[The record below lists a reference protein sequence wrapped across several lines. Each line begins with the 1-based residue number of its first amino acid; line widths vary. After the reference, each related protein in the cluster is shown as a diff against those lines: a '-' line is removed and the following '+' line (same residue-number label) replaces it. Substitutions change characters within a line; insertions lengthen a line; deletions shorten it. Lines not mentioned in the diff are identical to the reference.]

1 MTTEDYKKIS
11 DSIPKDPGVYRF
23 YDKEETIL
31 YVGKA
36 KNLKNRLSSYFGSK
50 KNQAY
55 KTRTLVKNAHHIDYT
70 IVQTETDALLLENT
84 LIKRYQPRYNVMLK
98 DGKSYV
104 YLCIKNERFP
114 RVYFTRFVKKDGS
127 QYFGPY
133 TSKFRTNII
142 LDIIKKLFQ
151 LRTCTLNL
159 NEKAIDAGKYKVCL
173 EYHIKNCK
181 GPCENLESEEE
192 YNIKIEQV
200 KNILRGNFKPVKDY
214 IKAEMNRFAE
224 KMEFEQAQLLKDK
237 FHAFENYQS
246 KSTVV
251 NTSIKD
257 LDAFSIA
264 SDDKY
269 AYVNYLKIINGAL
282 INSDTVEIEKKLD
295 EEDREILEF
304 AIPAIREKF
313 NSIAPEIAVPMEV
326 DISDP
331 DIIITIPQRGDKR
344 QVMELSE
351 KNVKY
356 FLFQKKKEA
365 LNKIKKQT
373 PAERILKTLQSDL
386 QMDTL
391 PYHIECFDNSNIQG
405 TNPVASCVVFKNAK
419 PSKKDY
425 RKFNIKTVV
434 GPDDFASMEEV
445 VGRRYRRLV
454 AEGESL
460 PDLIIIDGGK
470 GQLSSTVKILKELK
484 ILHKVTVIGIA
495 KKLEE
500 IFFPDDP
507 IPLYINKKS
516 ESLVLIQQA
525 RNEAHRFAI
534 TFHRDQRSKN
544 ALGTELTNIE
554 GVGTKTS
561 EKLLKEYKS
570 VARIKELAET
580 EIAGIVGNSAAKK
593 IVTYFENQKETM
605 KVDAEKKKINR
616 HDL

>member
-1 MTTEDYKKIS
+1 MTTEDYKKLS

-36 KNLKNRLSSYFGSK
+36 KNLKNRLSSYFGNK
-50 KNQAY
+50 KHQTH
-55 KTRTLVKNAHHIDYT
+55 KTRTMVKNADHIDYT
-70 IVQTETDALLLENT
+70 IVQTETDALILEAT
-84 LIKRYQPRYNVMLK
+84 MIKKYQPRYNVMLK
-98 DGKSYV
+98 DGKTYSYI
-104 YLCIKNERFP
+104 CIKKERFP
-114 RVYFTRFVKKDGS
+114 RVSATRQVIKDGS
-127 QYFGPY
+127 TYFGPY
-133 TSKFRTNII
+133 TSKYNTNII
-142 LDIIKKLFQ
+142 LDLIKKLFQ

-159 NEKAIDAGKYKVCL
+159 NENAIDAGKYKVCL

-181 GPCENLESEEE
+181 GPCENLESEKE
-192 YNIKIEQV
+192 YNQKIEQV

-214 IKAEMNRFAE
+214 LKSEMEHYAELM
-224 KMEFEQAQLLKDK
+224 KFEEAQLLKDK
-237 FHAFENYQS
+237 FQVFVNYQS

-251 NTSIKD
+251 HTSIKD

-264 SDDKY
+264 SDEKH
-269 AYVNYLKIINGAL
+269 AYINYLKIINGAI

-313 NSIAPEIAVPMEV
+313 NSIAAEIAVPIEIDFVDPEV
-326 DISDP
+326 L
-331 DIIITIPQRGDKR
+331 ITIPKRGDKR
-344 QVMELSE
+344 HVIELSE

-356 FLFQKKKEA
+356 FLFQKKREA
-365 LNKIKKQT
+365 LNKIKRQT

-386 QMDTL
+386 QMDKI
-391 PYHIECFDNSNIQG
+391 PFHIECFDNSNIQG

-419 PSKKDY
+419 PSKRDY
-425 RKFNIKTVV
+425 RKFNIKTVI

-454 AEGESL
+454 SEGESL

-470 GQLSSTVKILKELK
+470 GQLSSTVKILKELE
-484 ILHKVTVIGIA
+484 ILDKVTVIGIA

-534 TFHRDQRSKN
+534 TFHRNQRSKN

-554 GVGTKTS
+554 GIGVKTS
-561 EKLLKEYKS
+561 EKLLKKYKS

-580 EIAGIVGNSAAKK
+580 EIADIVGNSTAKK
-593 IVTYFENQKETM
+593 IVTYFEKQAINKKVNENLKE
-605 KVDAEKKKINR
+605 EK
-616 HDL
+616 

>member
-1 MTTEDYKKIS
+1 MTTEDYKKLS

-36 KNLKNRLSSYFGSK
+36 KNLKNRLSSYFGNK
-50 KNQAY
+50 KHQTH
-55 KTRTLVKNAHHIDYT
+55 KTRTMVKNADHIDYT
-70 IVQTETDALLLENT
+70 IVQTETDALLLEAT
-84 LIKRYQPRYNVMLK
+84 MIKKYQPRYNVMLK
-98 DGKSYV
+98 DGKTYSYI
-104 YLCIKNERFP
+104 CIKKERFP
-114 RVYFTRFVKKDGS
+114 RVSATRQVIRDGS
-127 QYFGPY
+127 TYFGPY
-133 TSKFRTNII
+133 TSKYNTNII
-142 LDIIKKLFQ
+142 LDLIKKLFQ

-159 NEKAIDAGKYKVCL
+159 NENAIDAGKYKVCL

-181 GPCENLESEEE
+181 GPCENLESEKE
-192 YNIKIEQV
+192 YNQKIEQV

-214 IKAEMNRFAE
+214 LQSEMEHYAELM
-224 KMEFEQAQLLKDK
+224 KFEEAQLLKDK
-237 FHAFENYQS
+237 FQVFVNYQS

-251 NTSIKD
+251 HTSITD

-264 SDDKY
+264 SDEKH
-269 AYVNYLKIINGAL
+269 AYINYLKIINGAI

-313 NSIAPEIAVPMEV
+313 NSIAPEIAVPIEIDFVDPEV
-326 DISDP
+326 L
-331 DIIITIPQRGDKR
+331 ITIPKRGDKR
-344 QVMELSE
+344 HVIELSE

-356 FLFQKKKEA
+356 FLFQKKREA
-365 LNKIKKQT
+365 LNKIKRQT

-386 QMDTL
+386 QMDKI
-391 PYHIECFDNSNIQG
+391 PFHIECFDNSNIQG

-425 RKFNIKTVV
+425 RKFNIKTVI

-454 AEGESL
+454 SEGESL

-470 GQLSSTVKILKELK
+470 GQLSSTVKILKELE
-484 ILHKVTVIGIA
+484 ILDKVTVIGIA

-534 TFHRDQRSKN
+534 TFHRNQRSKN

-554 GVGTKTS
+554 GIGIKTS
-561 EKLLKEYKS
+561 EKLLKKYKS

-580 EIAGIVGNSAAKK
+580 EIADIVGNSAAKK
-593 IVTYFENQKETM
+593 IVTYFEKQAINEKVNENLKE
-605 KVDAEKKKINR
+605 EK
-616 HDL
+616 

>member
-1 MTTEDYKKIS
+1 MTTEDYKKLS

-36 KNLKNRLSSYFGSK
+36 KNLKNRLSSYFGNK
-50 KNQAY
+50 KHQTH
-55 KTRTLVKNAHHIDYT
+55 KTRTMVKNADHIDYT
-70 IVQTETDALLLENT
+70 IVQTETDALILEAT
-84 LIKRYQPRYNVMLK
+84 MIKKYQPRYNVMLK
-98 DGKSYV
+98 DGKTYSYI
-104 YLCIKNERFP
+104 CIKKERFP
-114 RVYFTRFVKKDGS
+114 RVSATRQVIKDGS
-127 QYFGPY
+127 TYFGPY
-133 TSKFRTNII
+133 TSKYNTNII
-142 LDIIKKLFQ
+142 LDLIKKLFQ

-159 NEKAIDAGKYKVCL
+159 NENAIDAGKYKVCL

-181 GPCENLESEEE
+181 GPCENLESEKE
-192 YNIKIEQV
+192 YNQKIEQV

-214 IKAEMNRFAE
+214 LQSEMEHYAELM
-224 KMEFEQAQLLKDK
+224 KFEEAQLLKDK
-237 FHAFENYQS
+237 FQVFVNYQS

-251 NTSIKD
+251 HTSITD

-264 SDDKY
+264 SDEKH
-269 AYVNYLKIINGAL
+269 AYINYLKIINGAI

-313 NSIAPEIAVPMEV
+313 NSIAPEIAVPIEIDFVDPEV
-326 DISDP
+326 L
-331 DIIITIPQRGDKR
+331 ITIPKIGDKR
-344 QVMELSE
+344 HVIELSE

-356 FLFQKKKEA
+356 FLFQKKREA
-365 LNKIKKQT
+365 LNKIKRQT

-386 QMDTL
+386 QMDKI
-391 PYHIECFDNSNIQG
+391 PFHIECFDNSNIQG

-419 PSKKDY
+419 PSKRDY
-425 RKFNIKTVV
+425 RKFNIKTVI

-454 AEGESL
+454 SEGESL

-470 GQLSSTVKILKELK
+470 GQLSSTVKILKELE
-484 ILHKVTVIGIA
+484 ILDKVTVIGIA

-534 TFHRDQRSKN
+534 TFHRNQRSKN

-554 GVGTKTS
+554 GIGVKTS
-561 EKLLKEYKS
+561 EKLLKKYKS

-580 EIAGIVGNSAAKK
+580 EIADIVGNSTAKK
-593 IVTYFENQKETM
+593 IVTYFEKQAINKKVNENLKE
-605 KVDAEKKKINR
+605 EK
-616 HDL
+616 

>member
-1 MTTEDYKKIS
+1 MTTEDYKKLS

-36 KNLKNRLSSYFGSK
+36 KNLKNRLSSYFGNK
-50 KNQAY
+50 KHQTH
-55 KTRTLVKNAHHIDYT
+55 KTRTMVKNADHIDYT
-70 IVQTETDALLLENT
+70 IVQTETDALLLEAT
-84 LIKRYQPRYNVMLK
+84 MIKKYQPRYNVMLK
-98 DGKSYV
+98 DGKTYSYI
-104 YLCIKNERFP
+104 CIKKERFP
-114 RVYFTRFVKKDGS
+114 RVSATRQVIKDGS
-127 QYFGPY
+127 TYFGPY
-133 TSKFRTNII
+133 TSKYNTNII
-142 LDIIKKLFQ
+142 LDLIKKLFQ

-159 NEKAIDAGKYKVCL
+159 NENAIDAGKYKVCL

-181 GPCENLESEEE
+181 GPCENLESEKE
-192 YNIKIEQV
+192 YNQKIEQV

-214 IKAEMNRFAE
+214 LQSEMEHYAELM
-224 KMEFEQAQLLKDK
+224 KFEEAQLLKDK
-237 FHAFENYQS
+237 FQVFVNYQS

-251 NTSIKD
+251 HTSITD

-264 SDDKY
+264 SDEKH
-269 AYVNYLKIINGAL
+269 AYINYLKIINGAI

-313 NSIAPEIAVPMEV
+313 NSIAPEIAVPIEIDFVDPEV
-326 DISDP
+326 L
-331 DIIITIPQRGDKR
+331 ITIPKIGDKR
-344 QVMELSE
+344 HVIELSE

-356 FLFQKKKEA
+356 FLFQKKREA
-365 LNKIKKQT
+365 LNKIKRQT

-386 QMDTL
+386 QMDKI
-391 PYHIECFDNSNIQG
+391 PFHIECFDNSNIQG

-419 PSKKDY
+419 PSKRDY
-425 RKFNIKTVV
+425 RKFNIKTVI

-454 AEGESL
+454 SEGESL

-470 GQLSSTVKILKELK
+470 GQLSSTVKILKELE
-484 ILHKVTVIGIA
+484 ILDKVTVIGIA

-534 TFHRDQRSKN
+534 TFHRNQRSKN

-554 GVGTKTS
+554 GIGVKTS
-561 EKLLKEYKS
+561 EKLLKKYKS

-580 EIAGIVGNSAAKK
+580 EIADIVGNSTAKK
-593 IVTYFENQKETM
+593 IVTYFEKQAINKKVNENLKE
-605 KVDAEKKKINR
+605 EK
-616 HDL
+616 

>member
-1 MTTEDYKKIS
+1 MTTEDYKKLS

-36 KNLKNRLSSYFGSK
+36 KNLKNRLSSYFGNK
-50 KNQAY
+50 KHQTH
-55 KTRTLVKNAHHIDYT
+55 KTRTMVKNADHIDYT
-70 IVQTETDALLLENT
+70 IVQTETDALILEAT
-84 LIKRYQPRYNVMLK
+84 MIKKYQPRYNVMLK
-98 DGKSYV
+98 DGKTYSYI
-104 YLCIKNERFP
+104 CIKKERFP
-114 RVYFTRFVKKDGS
+114 RVSATRQVIKDGS
-127 QYFGPY
+127 TYFGPY
-133 TSKFRTNII
+133 TSKYNTNII
-142 LDIIKKLFQ
+142 LDLIKKLFQ

-159 NEKAIDAGKYKVCL
+159 NENAIDAGKYKVCL

-181 GPCENLESEEE
+181 GPCENLESEKE
-192 YNIKIEQV
+192 YNQKIEQV

-214 IKAEMNRFAE
+214 LQSEMEHYAELM
-224 KMEFEQAQLLKDK
+224 KFEEAQLLKDK
-237 FHAFENYQS
+237 FQVFVNYQS

-251 NTSIKD
+251 HTSIKD

-264 SDDKY
+264 SDEKH
-269 AYVNYLKIINGAL
+269 AYINYLKIINGAI

-313 NSIAPEIAVPMEV
+313 NSIAAEIAVPIEIDFVDPEV
-326 DISDP
+326 L
-331 DIIITIPQRGDKR
+331 ITIPKRGDKR
-344 QVMELSE
+344 HVIELSE

-356 FLFQKKKEA
+356 FLFQKKREA
-365 LNKIKKQT
+365 LNKIKRQT

-386 QMDTL
+386 QMDKI
-391 PYHIECFDNSNIQG
+391 PFHIECFDNSNIQG

-419 PSKKDY
+419 PSKRDY
-425 RKFNIKTVV
+425 RKFNIKTVI

-454 AEGESL
+454 SEGESL

-470 GQLSSTVKILKELK
+470 GQLSSTVKILKELE
-484 ILHKVTVIGIA
+484 ILDKVTVIGIA

-534 TFHRDQRSKN
+534 TFHRNQRSKN

-554 GVGTKTS
+554 GIGIKTS
-561 EKLLKEYKS
+561 EKLLKKYKS
-570 VARIKELAET
+570 VSRIKELAET
-580 EIAGIVGNSAAKK
+580 EIADIVGNSAAKK
-593 IVTYFENQKETM
+593 IVTYFEKQAINE
-605 KVDAEKKKINR
+605 KVNEN
-616 HDL
+616 

>member
-1 MTTEDYKKIS
+1 MTTEDYKKLS

-36 KNLKNRLSSYFGSK
+36 KNLKNRLSSYFGNK
-50 KNQAY
+50 KHQTH
-55 KTRTLVKNAHHIDYT
+55 KTRTMVKNADHIDYT
-70 IVQTETDALLLENT
+70 IVQTETDALILEAT
-84 LIKRYQPRYNVMLK
+84 MIKKYQPRYNVMLK
-98 DGKSYV
+98 DGKTYSYI
-104 YLCIKNERFP
+104 CIKKERFP
-114 RVYFTRFVKKDGS
+114 RVSATRQVIRDGS
-127 QYFGPY
+127 TYFGPY
-133 TSKFRTNII
+133 TSKYNTNII
-142 LDIIKKLFQ
+142 LDLIKKLFQ

-159 NEKAIDAGKYKVCL
+159 NENAIDAGKYKVCL

-181 GPCENLESEEE
+181 GPCENLESEKE
-192 YNIKIEQV
+192 YNQKIEQV

-214 IKAEMNRFAE
+214 LQSEMEHYAELM
-224 KMEFEQAQLLKDK
+224 KFEEAQLLKDK
-237 FHAFENYQS
+237 FQVFVNYQS

-251 NTSIKD
+251 HTSITD

-264 SDDKY
+264 SDEKH
-269 AYVNYLKIINGAL
+269 AYINYLKIINGAI

-313 NSIAPEIAVPMEV
+313 NSIAPEIAVPIEIDFVDPEV
-326 DISDP
+326 L
-331 DIIITIPQRGDKR
+331 ITIPKIGDKR
-344 QVMELSE
+344 HVIELSE

-356 FLFQKKKEA
+356 FLFQKKREA
-365 LNKIKKQT
+365 LNKIKRQT

-386 QMDTL
+386 QMDKI
-391 PYHIECFDNSNIQG
+391 PFHIECFDNSNIQG

-419 PSKKDY
+419 PSKRDY
-425 RKFNIKTVV
+425 RKFNIKTVI

-454 AEGESL
+454 SEGESL

-470 GQLSSTVKILKELK
+470 GQLSSTVKILKELE
-484 ILHKVTVIGIA
+484 ILDKVTVIGIA

-534 TFHRDQRSKN
+534 TFHRNQRSKN

-554 GVGTKTS
+554 GIGIKTS
-561 EKLLKEYKS
+561 EKLLKKYKS
-570 VARIKELAET
+570 VSRIKELAET
-580 EIAGIVGNSAAKK
+580 EIADIVGNSAAKK
-593 IVTYFENQKETM
+593 IVTYFEKQAINEKVNENLKE
-605 KVDAEKKKINR
+605 EK
-616 HDL
+616 

>member
-1 MTTEDYKKIS
+1 MTTEDYKKLS

-36 KNLKNRLSSYFGSK
+36 KNLKNRLSSYFGNK
-50 KNQAY
+50 KHQAH
-55 KTRTLVKNAHHIDYT
+55 KTRTMVKNADHIDYT
-70 IVQTETDALLLENT
+70 IVQTETDALLLEAT
-84 LIKRYQPRYNVMLK
+84 MIKKYQPRYNVMLK
-98 DGKSYV
+98 DGKTYSYI
-104 YLCIKNERFP
+104 CIKKERFP
-114 RVYFTRFVKKDGS
+114 RVSATRQVIKDGS
-127 QYFGPY
+127 TYFGPY
-133 TSKFRTNII
+133 TSKYNTNII
-142 LDIIKKLFQ
+142 LDLIKKLFQ

-159 NEKAIDAGKYKVCL
+159 NENAIDAGKYKVCL

-181 GPCENLESEEE
+181 GPCENLESEKE
-192 YNIKIEQV
+192 YNQKIEQV

-214 IKAEMNRFAE
+214 LQSEMEHYAELM
-224 KMEFEQAQLLKDK
+224 KFEEAQLLKDK
-237 FHAFENYQS
+237 FQVFVNYQS

-251 NTSIKD
+251 HTSIKD

-264 SDDKY
+264 SDEKH
-269 AYVNYLKIINGAL
+269 AYINYLKIINGAI

-313 NSIAPEIAVPMEV
+313 NSIAPEIAVPIEIDFVDPEV
-326 DISDP
+326 L
-331 DIIITIPQRGDKR
+331 ITIPKRGDKR
-344 QVMELSE
+344 HVIELSE

-356 FLFQKKKEA
+356 FLFQKKREA
-365 LNKIKKQT
+365 LNKIKRQT

-386 QMDTL
+386 QMDKI
-391 PYHIECFDNSNIQG
+391 PFHIECFDNSNIQG

-419 PSKKDY
+419 PSKRDY
-425 RKFNIKTVV
+425 RKFNIKTVI

-454 AEGESL
+454 SEGESL

-484 ILHKVTVIGIA
+484 ILDKVTVIGIA

-534 TFHRDQRSKN
+534 TFHRNQRSKN

-554 GVGTKTS
+554 GIGVKTS
-561 EKLLKEYKS
+561 EKLLKKYKS

-580 EIAGIVGNSAAKK
+580 EIADIVGNSAAKK
-593 IVTYFENQKETM
+593 IVTYFEKQAINKKVNENLKE
-605 KVDAEKKKINR
+605 EK
-616 HDL
+616 

>member
-1 MTTEDYKKIS
+1 MTTEDYKKLS

-36 KNLKNRLSSYFGSK
+36 KNLKNRLSSYFGNK
-50 KNQAY
+50 KHQAH
-55 KTRTLVKNAHHIDYT
+55 KTRTMVKNADHIDYT
-70 IVQTETDALLLENT
+70 IVQTETDALLLEAT
-84 LIKRYQPRYNVMLK
+84 MIKKYQPRYNVMLK
-98 DGKSYV
+98 DGKTYSYI
-104 YLCIKNERFP
+104 CIKKERFP
-114 RVYFTRFVKKDGS
+114 RVFATRQVIKDGS
-127 QYFGPY
+127 IYFGPY
-133 TSKFRTNII
+133 TSKYNTNII
-142 LDIIKKLFQ
+142 LDLIKKLFQ

-159 NEKAIDAGKYKVCL
+159 NENAIDAGKYKVCL

-181 GPCENLESEEE
+181 GPCENLESEKE
-192 YNIKIEQV
+192 YNQKIEQV

-214 IKAEMNRFAE
+214 LKSEMEHYAELM
-224 KMEFEQAQLLKDK
+224 KFEEAQLLKDK
-237 FHAFENYQS
+237 FQVFVNYQS

-251 NTSIKD
+251 HTSIKD

-264 SDDKY
+264 SDEKH
-269 AYVNYLKIINGAL
+269 AYINYLKIINGAI

-313 NSIAPEIAVPMEV
+313 NSIAPEIAVPIEIDFVDPEV
-326 DISDP
+326 L
-331 DIIITIPQRGDKR
+331 ITIPKRGDKR
-344 QVMELSE
+344 HVIELSE

-356 FLFQKKKEA
+356 FLFQKKREV
-365 LNKIKKQT
+365 LNKIKRQT

-386 QMDTL
+386 QMDKI
-391 PYHIECFDNSNIQG
+391 PFHIECFDNSNIQG

-419 PSKKDY
+419 PSKRDY
-425 RKFNIKTVV
+425 RKFNIKTVI

-470 GQLSSTVKILKELK
+470 GQLSSTVKILKELE
-484 ILHKVTVIGIA
+484 ILDKVTVIGIA

-534 TFHRDQRSKN
+534 TFHRNQRSKN

-554 GVGTKTS
+554 GIGIKTS
-561 EKLLKEYKS
+561 EKLLKKYKS
-570 VARIKELAET
+570 VSRIKELAET
-580 EIAGIVGNSAAKK
+580 ELADIVGNSAANK
-593 IVTYFENQKETM
+593 IVTYFEKQAINEKVNENKKE
-605 KVDAEKKKINR
+605 EK
-616 HDL
+616 

>member
-1 MTTEDYKKIS
+1 MTTEDYKKLS

-36 KNLKNRLSSYFGSK
+36 KNLKNRLSSYFGNK
-50 KNQAY
+50 KHQAH
-55 KTRTLVKNAHHIDYT
+55 KTRTMVKNADHIDYT
-70 IVQTETDALLLENT
+70 IVQTETDALLLEAT
-84 LIKRYQPRYNVMLK
+84 MIKKYQPRYNVMLK
-98 DGKSYV
+98 DGKTYSYI
-104 YLCIKNERFP
+104 CIKKERFP
-114 RVYFTRFVKKDGS
+114 RVSATRQVIKDGS
-127 QYFGPY
+127 IYFGPY
-133 TSKFRTNII
+133 TSKYNTNII
-142 LDIIKKLFQ
+142 LDLIKKLFQ

-159 NEKAIDAGKYKVCL
+159 NENAIDAGKYKVCL

-181 GPCENLESEEE
+181 GPCENLESEKE
-192 YNIKIEQV
+192 YNQKIEQV

-214 IKAEMNRFAE
+214 LKSEMEHYAELM
-224 KMEFEQAQLLKDK
+224 KFEEAQLLKDK
-237 FHAFENYQS
+237 FQVFVNYQS

-251 NTSIKD
+251 HTSIKD

-264 SDDKY
+264 SDEKH
-269 AYVNYLKIINGAL
+269 AYINYLKIINGAI

-313 NSIAPEIAVPMEV
+313 NSIAPEIAVPIEIDFVDPEV
-326 DISDP
+326 L
-331 DIIITIPQRGDKR
+331 ITIPKRGDKR
-344 QVMELSE
+344 HVIELSE

-356 FLFQKKKEA
+356 FLFQKKREA
-365 LNKIKKQT
+365 LNKIKRQT

-386 QMDTL
+386 QMDKI
-391 PYHIECFDNSNIQG
+391 PFHIECFDNSNIQG

-419 PSKKDY
+419 PSKRDY
-425 RKFNIKTVV
+425 RKFNIKTVI

-470 GQLSSTVKILKELK
+470 GQLSSTVKILKELE
-484 ILHKVTVIGIA
+484 ILDKVTVIGIA

-534 TFHRDQRSKN
+534 TFHRNQRSKN

-554 GVGTKTS
+554 GIGIKTS
-561 EKLLKEYKS
+561 EKLLKKYKS
-570 VARIKELAET
+570 VSRIKELAKT
-580 EIAGIVGNSAAKK
+580 ELADIVGNSAANK
-593 IVTYFENQKETM
+593 IVTYFEKQAINEKVNENKKE
-605 KVDAEKKKINR
+605 EK
-616 HDL
+616 

>member
-1 MTTEDYKKIS
+1 MTTEDYKKLS

-36 KNLKNRLSSYFGSK
+36 KNLKNRLSSYFGNK
-50 KNQAY
+50 KHQAH
-55 KTRTLVKNAHHIDYT
+55 KTRTMVKNADHIDYT
-70 IVQTETDALLLENT
+70 IVQTETDALLLEAT
-84 LIKRYQPRYNVMLK
+84 MIKKYQPRYNVMLK
-98 DGKSYV
+98 DGKTYSYI
-104 YLCIKNERFP
+104 CIKKERFP
-114 RVYFTRFVKKDGS
+114 RVSATRQVIKDGS
-127 QYFGPY
+127 IYFGPY
-133 TSKFRTNII
+133 TSKHNTNII
-142 LDIIKKLFQ
+142 LDLIKKLFQ

-159 NEKAIDAGKYKVCL
+159 NENAIDAGKYKVCL

-181 GPCENLESEEE
+181 GPCENLESEKE
-192 YNIKIEQV
+192 YNQKIEQV

-214 IKAEMNRFAE
+214 LKSEMEHYAELM
-224 KMEFEQAQLLKDK
+224 KFEEAQLLKDK
-237 FHAFENYQS
+237 FQVFVNYQS

-251 NTSIKD
+251 HTSIKD

-264 SDDKY
+264 SDEKH
-269 AYVNYLKIINGAL
+269 AYINYLKIINGAI

-313 NSIAPEIAVPMEV
+313 NSIAPEIAVPIEIDFVDPEV
-326 DISDP
+326 L
-331 DIIITIPQRGDKR
+331 ITIPKRGDKR
-344 QVMELSE
+344 HVIELSE

-356 FLFQKKKEA
+356 FLFQKKREA
-365 LNKIKKQT
+365 LNKIKRQT

-386 QMDTL
+386 QMDKI
-391 PYHIECFDNSNIQG
+391 PFHIECFDNSNIQG

-419 PSKKDY
+419 PSKRDY
-425 RKFNIKTVV
+425 RKFNIKTVI

-470 GQLSSTVKILKELK
+470 GQLSSTVKILKELE
-484 ILHKVTVIGIA
+484 ILDKVTVIGIA

-534 TFHRDQRSKN
+534 TFHRNQRSKN
-544 ALGTELTNIE
+544 ALSTELTNIE
-554 GVGTKTS
+554 GIGVKTS
-561 EKLLKEYKS
+561 EKLLKKYKS
-570 VARIKELAET
+570 VSRIKELAET
-580 EIAGIVGNSAAKK
+580 ELADIVGNSAANK
-593 IVTYFENQKETM
+593 IVTYFEKQAISE
-605 KVDAEKKKINR
+605 KVHEN
-616 HDL
+616 

>member
-1 MTTEDYKKIS
+1 MTTEDYKKLS

-36 KNLKNRLSSYFGSK
+36 KNLKNRLSSYFGNK
-50 KNQAY
+50 KHQAH
-55 KTRTLVKNAHHIDYT
+55 KTRTMVKNADHIDYT
-70 IVQTETDALLLENT
+70 IVQTETDALLLEAT
-84 LIKRYQPRYNVMLK
+84 MIKKYQPRYNVMLK
-98 DGKSYV
+98 DGKTYSYI
-104 YLCIKNERFP
+104 CIKKERFP
-114 RVYFTRFVKKDGS
+114 RVSATRQVIKDGS
-127 QYFGPY
+127 IYFGPY
-133 TSKFRTNII
+133 TSKYNTNII
-142 LDIIKKLFQ
+142 LDLIKKLFQ

-159 NEKAIDAGKYKVCL
+159 NENAIDAGKYKVCL

-181 GPCENLESEEE
+181 GPCENLESEKE
-192 YNIKIEQV
+192 YNQKIEQV

-214 IKAEMNRFAE
+214 LKSEMEHYAELM
-224 KMEFEQAQLLKDK
+224 KFEEAQLLKDK
-237 FHAFENYQS
+237 FQVFVNYQS

-251 NTSIKD
+251 HTSIKD

-264 SDDKY
+264 SDEKH
-269 AYVNYLKIINGAL
+269 AYINYLKIINGAI

-313 NSIAPEIAVPMEV
+313 NSIAPEIAVPIEIDFVDPEV
-326 DISDP
+326 L
-331 DIIITIPQRGDKR
+331 ITIPKRGDKR
-344 QVMELSE
+344 HVIELSE

-356 FLFQKKKEA
+356 FLFQKKREV
-365 LNKIKKQT
+365 LNKIKRQT

-386 QMDTL
+386 QMDKI
-391 PYHIECFDNSNIQG
+391 PFHIECFDNSNIQG

-419 PSKKDY
+419 PSKRDY
-425 RKFNIKTVV
+425 RKFNIKTVI

-470 GQLSSTVKILKELK
+470 GQLSSTVKILKELE
-484 ILHKVTVIGIA
+484 ILDKVTVIGIA

-534 TFHRDQRSKN
+534 TFHRNQRSKN

-554 GVGTKTS
+554 GIGIKTS
-561 EKLLKEYKS
+561 EKLLKKYKS
-570 VARIKELAET
+570 VSRIKELAET
-580 EIAGIVGNSAAKK
+580 ELADIVGNSAANK
-593 IVTYFENQKETM
+593 IVTYFEKQAINEKVNENKKE
-605 KVDAEKKKINR
+605 EK
-616 HDL
+616 

>member
-1 MTTEDYKKIS
+1 MTTEDYKKLS

-36 KNLKNRLSSYFGSK
+36 KNLKNRLSSYFGNK
-50 KNQAY
+50 KHQTH
-55 KTRTLVKNAHHIDYT
+55 KTRTMVKNADHIDYT
-70 IVQTETDALLLENT
+70 IVQTETDALLLEAT
-84 LIKRYQPRYNVMLK
+84 MIKKYQPRYNVMLK
-98 DGKSYV
+98 DGKTYSYI
-104 YLCIKNERFP
+104 CIKKERFP
-114 RVYFTRFVKKDGS
+114 RVSATRQVIRDGS
-127 QYFGPY
+127 TYFGPY
-133 TSKFRTNII
+133 TSKYNTNII
-142 LDIIKKLFQ
+142 LDLIKKLFQ

-159 NEKAIDAGKYKVCL
+159 NENAIDAGKYKVCL

-181 GPCENLESEEE
+181 GPCENLESEKE
-192 YNIKIEQV
+192 YNQKIEQV

-214 IKAEMNRFAE
+214 LQSEMEHYAELM
-224 KMEFEQAQLLKDK
+224 KFEEAQLLKDK
-237 FHAFENYQS
+237 FQVFVNYQS

-251 NTSIKD
+251 HTSITD

-264 SDDKY
+264 SDEKH
-269 AYVNYLKIINGAL
+269 AYINYLKIINGAI

-313 NSIAPEIAVPMEV
+313 NSIAPEIAVPIEIDFVDPEV
-326 DISDP
+326 L
-331 DIIITIPQRGDKR
+331 ITIPKRGDKR
-344 QVMELSE
+344 HVIELSE

-356 FLFQKKKEA
+356 FLFQKKREA
-365 LNKIKKQT
+365 LNKIKRQT

-386 QMDTL
+386 QMDKI
-391 PYHIECFDNSNIQG
+391 PFHIECFDNSNIQG

-425 RKFNIKTVV
+425 RKFNIKTVI

-454 AEGESL
+454 SEGESL

-470 GQLSSTVKILKELK
+470 GQLSSTVKILKELE
-484 ILHKVTVIGIA
+484 ILDKVTVIGIA

-534 TFHRDQRSKN
+534 TFHRNQRSKN

-554 GVGTKTS
+554 DIGVKTS
-561 EKLLKEYKS
+561 EKLLKKYKS

-580 EIAGIVGNSAAKK
+580 EIADIVGNSAAKK
-593 IVTYFENQKETM
+593 IVTYFEKQAINEKVNENLKE
-605 KVDAEKKKINR
+605 EK
-616 HDL
+616 

>member
-1 MTTEDYKKIS
+1 MTTEDYKKLS

-36 KNLKNRLSSYFGSK
+36 KNLKNRLSSYFGNK
-50 KNQAY
+50 KHQAH
-55 KTRTLVKNAHHIDYT
+55 KTRTMVKNADHIDYT
-70 IVQTETDALLLENT
+70 IVQTETDALLLEAT
-84 LIKRYQPRYNVMLK
+84 MIKKYQPRYNVMLK
-98 DGKSYV
+98 DGKTYSYI
-104 YLCIKNERFP
+104 CIKKERFP
-114 RVYFTRFVKKDGS
+114 RVSATRQVIKDGS
-127 QYFGPY
+127 TYFGPY
-133 TSKFRTNII
+133 TSKYNTNII
-142 LDIIKKLFQ
+142 LDLIKKLFQ

-159 NEKAIDAGKYKVCL
+159 NENAIDAGKYKVCL

-181 GPCENLESEEE
+181 GPCENLESEKE
-192 YNIKIEQV
+192 YNQKIEQV

-214 IKAEMNRFAE
+214 LQSEMEHYAELM
-224 KMEFEQAQLLKDK
+224 KFEEAQLLKDK
-237 FHAFENYQS
+237 FQVFVNYQS

-251 NTSIKD
+251 HTSIKD

-264 SDDKY
+264 SDEKH
-269 AYVNYLKIINGAL
+269 AYINYLKIINGAI

-313 NSIAPEIAVPMEV
+313 NSIAPEIAVPIEIDFVDPEV
-326 DISDP
+326 L
-331 DIIITIPQRGDKR
+331 ITIPKIGDKR
-344 QVMELSE
+344 HVIELSE

-356 FLFQKKKEA
+356 FLFQKKREA
-365 LNKIKKQT
+365 LNKIKRQT

-386 QMDTL
+386 QMDKI
-391 PYHIECFDNSNIQG
+391 PFHIECFDNSNIQG

-419 PSKKDY
+419 PSKRDY
-425 RKFNIKTVV
+425 RKFNIKTVI

-454 AEGESL
+454 SEGESL

-484 ILHKVTVIGIA
+484 ILDKVTVIGIA

-534 TFHRDQRSKN
+534 TFHRNQRSKN

-554 GVGTKTS
+554 GIGIKTS
-561 EKLLKEYKS
+561 EKLLKKYKS
-570 VARIKELAET
+570 VSRIKELAET
-580 EIAGIVGNSAAKK
+580 EIADIVGNSAAKK
-593 IVTYFENQKETM
+593 IVTYFEKQAINE
-605 KVDAEKKKINR
+605 KVNEN
-616 HDL
+616 

>member
-1 MTTEDYKKIS
+1 MTTEDYKKLS

-36 KNLKNRLSSYFGSK
+36 KNLKNRLSSYFGNK
-50 KNQAY
+50 KHQTH
-55 KTRTLVKNAHHIDYT
+55 KTRTMVKNADHIDYT
-70 IVQTETDALLLENT
+70 IVQTETDALLLEAT
-84 LIKRYQPRYNVMLK
+84 MIKKYQPRYNVMLK
-98 DGKSYV
+98 DGKTYSYI
-104 YLCIKNERFP
+104 CIKKERFP
-114 RVYFTRFVKKDGS
+114 RVSATRQVIKDGS
-127 QYFGPY
+127 TYFGPY
-133 TSKFRTNII
+133 TSKYNTNII
-142 LDIIKKLFQ
+142 LDLIKKLFQ

-159 NEKAIDAGKYKVCL
+159 NENAIDAGKYKVCL

-181 GPCENLESEEE
+181 GPCENLESEKE
-192 YNIKIEQV
+192 YNQKIEQV

-214 IKAEMNRFAE
+214 LQSEMEHYAELM
-224 KMEFEQAQLLKDK
+224 KFEEAQLLKDK
-237 FHAFENYQS
+237 FQVFVNYQS

-251 NTSIKD
+251 HTSITD

-264 SDDKY
+264 SDEKH
-269 AYVNYLKIINGAL
+269 AYINYLKIINGAI

-313 NSIAPEIAVPMEV
+313 NSIAAEIAVPIEIDFVDPEV
-326 DISDP
+326 L
-331 DIIITIPQRGDKR
+331 ITIPKRGDKR
-344 QVMELSE
+344 HVIELSE

-356 FLFQKKKEA
+356 FLFQKKREA
-365 LNKIKKQT
+365 LNKIKRQT

-386 QMDTL
+386 QMDKI
-391 PYHIECFDNSNIQG
+391 PFHIECFDNSNIQG

-419 PSKKDY
+419 PSKRDY
-425 RKFNIKTVV
+425 RKFNIKTVI

-454 AEGESL
+454 SEGESL

-470 GQLSSTVKILKELK
+470 GQLSSTVKILKELE
-484 ILHKVTVIGIA
+484 ILDKVTVIGIA

-534 TFHRDQRSKN
+534 TFHRNQRSKN

-554 GVGTKTS
+554 GIGVKTS
-561 EKLLKEYKS
+561 EKLLKKYKS

-580 EIAGIVGNSAAKK
+580 EIADIVGNSTAKK
-593 IVTYFENQKETM
+593 IVTYFEKQAINKKVNENLKE
-605 KVDAEKKKINR
+605 EK
-616 HDL
+616 

>member
-1 MTTEDYKKIS
+1 MTTEDYKKLS

-36 KNLKNRLSSYFGSK
+36 KNLKNRLSSYFGNK
-50 KNQAY
+50 KHQAH
-55 KTRTLVKNAHHIDYT
+55 KTRTMVKNADHIDYT
-70 IVQTETDALLLENT
+70 IVQTETDALLLEAT
-84 LIKRYQPRYNVMLK
+84 MIKKYQPRYNVMLK
-98 DGKSYV
+98 DGKTYSYI
-104 YLCIKNERFP
+104 CIKKERFP
-114 RVYFTRFVKKDGS
+114 RVSATRQVIKDGS
-127 QYFGPY
+127 TYFGPY
-133 TSKFRTNII
+133 TSKYNTNII
-142 LDIIKKLFQ
+142 LDLIKKLFQ

-159 NEKAIDAGKYKVCL
+159 NENAIDAGKYKVCL

-181 GPCENLESEEE
+181 GPCENLESEKE
-192 YNIKIEQV
+192 YNQKIEQV

-214 IKAEMNRFAE
+214 LKSEMEHYAELM
-224 KMEFEQAQLLKDK
+224 KFEEAQLLKDK
-237 FHAFENYQS
+237 FQVFVNYQS

-251 NTSIKD
+251 HTSIKD

-264 SDDKY
+264 SDEKH
-269 AYVNYLKIINGAL
+269 AYINYLKIINGAI

-313 NSIAPEIAVPMEV
+313 NSIAPEIAVPIEIDFVDPEV
-326 DISDP
+326 L
-331 DIIITIPQRGDKR
+331 ITIPKIGDKR
-344 QVMELSE
+344 HVIELSE

-356 FLFQKKKEA
+356 FLFQKKREA
-365 LNKIKKQT
+365 LNKIKRQT

-386 QMDTL
+386 QMDKI
-391 PYHIECFDNSNIQG
+391 PFHIECFDNSNIQG

-419 PSKKDY
+419 PSKRDY
-425 RKFNIKTVV
+425 RKFNIKTVI

-454 AEGESL
+454 SEGESL

-470 GQLSSTVKILKELK
+470 GQLSSTVKILKELE
-484 ILHKVTVIGIA
+484 ILDKVTVIGIA

-534 TFHRDQRSKN
+534 TFHRNQRSKN

-554 GVGTKTS
+554 GIGIKTS
-561 EKLLKEYKS
+561 EKLLKKYKS

-580 EIAGIVGNSAAKK
+580 EIADIVGNSTAKK
-593 IVTYFENQKETM
+593 IVTYFEKQAINKKVNENLKE
-605 KVDAEKKKINR
+605 EK
-616 HDL
+616 

>member
-1 MTTEDYKKIS
+1 MTTEDYKKLS

-36 KNLKNRLSSYFGSK
+36 KNLKNRLSSYFGNK
-50 KNQAY
+50 KHQAH
-55 KTRTLVKNAHHIDYT
+55 KTRTMVKNADHIDYT
-70 IVQTETDALLLENT
+70 IVQTETDALLLEAT
-84 LIKRYQPRYNVMLK
+84 MIKKYQPRYNVMLK
-98 DGKSYV
+98 DGKTYSYI
-104 YLCIKNERFP
+104 CIKKERFP
-114 RVYFTRFVKKDGS
+114 RVFATRQVIKDGS
-127 QYFGPY
+127 IYFGPY
-133 TSKFRTNII
+133 TSKYNTNII
-142 LDIIKKLFQ
+142 LDLIKKLFQ

-159 NEKAIDAGKYKVCL
+159 NENAIDAGKYKVCL

-181 GPCENLESEEE
+181 GPCENLESEKE
-192 YNIKIEQV
+192 YNQKIEQV

-214 IKAEMNRFAE
+214 LKSEMEHYAELM
-224 KMEFEQAQLLKDK
+224 KFEEAQLLKDK
-237 FHAFENYQS
+237 FQVFVNYQS

-251 NTSIKD
+251 HTSIKD

-264 SDDKY
+264 SDEKH
-269 AYVNYLKIINGAL
+269 AYINYLKIINGAI

-313 NSIAPEIAVPMEV
+313 NSIAPEIAVPIEIDFVDPEV
-326 DISDP
+326 L
-331 DIIITIPQRGDKR
+331 ITIPKRGDKR
-344 QVMELSE
+344 HVIELSE

-356 FLFQKKKEA
+356 FLFQKKREA
-365 LNKIKKQT
+365 LNKIKRQT

-386 QMDTL
+386 QMDKI
-391 PYHIECFDNSNIQG
+391 PFHIECFDNSNIQG

-419 PSKKDY
+419 PSKRDY
-425 RKFNIKTVV
+425 RKFNIKTVI

-470 GQLSSTVKILKELK
+470 GQLSSTVKILKELE
-484 ILHKVTVIGIA
+484 ILDKVTVIGIA

-534 TFHRDQRSKN
+534 TFHRNQRSKN

-554 GVGTKTS
+554 GIGVKTS
-561 EKLLKEYKS
+561 EKLLKKYKS
-570 VARIKELAET
+570 VSRIKELAET
-580 EIAGIVGNSAAKK
+580 ELADIVGNSAANK
-593 IVTYFENQKETM
+593 IVTYFEKQAINE
-605 KVDAEKKKINR
+605 KVNEN
-616 HDL
+616 

>member
-1 MTTEDYKKIS
+1 MTTEDYKKLS

-36 KNLKNRLSSYFGSK
+36 KNLKNRLSSYFGNK
-50 KNQAY
+50 KHQAH
-55 KTRTLVKNAHHIDYT
+55 KTRTMVKNADHIDYT
-70 IVQTETDALLLENT
+70 IVQTETDALLLEAT
-84 LIKRYQPRYNVMLK
+84 MIKKYQPRYNVMLK
-98 DGKSYV
+98 DGKTYSYI
-104 YLCIKNERFP
+104 CIKKERFP
-114 RVYFTRFVKKDGS
+114 RVFATRQVIKDGS
-127 QYFGPY
+127 IYFGPY
-133 TSKFRTNII
+133 TSKYNTNII
-142 LDIIKKLFQ
+142 LDLIKKLFQ

-159 NEKAIDAGKYKVCL
+159 NENAIDAGKYKVCL

-181 GPCENLESEEE
+181 GPCENLESEKE
-192 YNIKIEQV
+192 YNQKIEQV

-214 IKAEMNRFAE
+214 LKSEMEHYAELM
-224 KMEFEQAQLLKDK
+224 KFEEAQLLKDK
-237 FHAFENYQS
+237 FQVFVNYQS

-251 NTSIKD
+251 HTSIKD

-264 SDDKY
+264 SDEKH
-269 AYVNYLKIINGAL
+269 AYINYLKIINGAI

-313 NSIAPEIAVPMEV
+313 NSIAPEIAVPIEIDFVDPEV
-326 DISDP
+326 L
-331 DIIITIPQRGDKR
+331 ITIPKRGDKR
-344 QVMELSE
+344 HVIELSE

-356 FLFQKKKEA
+356 FLFQKKREA
-365 LNKIKKQT
+365 LNKIKRQT

-386 QMDTL
+386 QMDKI
-391 PYHIECFDNSNIQG
+391 PFHIECFDNSNIQG

-419 PSKKDY
+419 PSKRDY
-425 RKFNIKTVV
+425 RKFNIKTVI

-470 GQLSSTVKILKELK
+470 GQLSSTVKILKELE
-484 ILHKVTVIGIA
+484 ILDKVTVIGIA

-534 TFHRDQRSKN
+534 TFHRNQRSKN

-554 GVGTKTS
+554 GIGIKTS
-561 EKLLKEYKS
+561 EKLLKKYKS
-570 VARIKELAET
+570 VSRIKELAET
-580 EIAGIVGNSAAKK
+580 EIADIVGNSAAKK
-593 IVTYFENQKETM
+593 IVTYFEKQAINEKVNENKKE
-605 KVDAEKKKINR
+605 EK
-616 HDL
+616 

>member
-1 MTTEDYKKIS
+1 MTTEDYKKLS

-36 KNLKNRLSSYFGSK
+36 KNLKNRLSSYFGNK
-50 KNQAY
+50 KHQTH
-55 KTRTLVKNAHHIDYT
+55 KTRTMVKNADHIDYT
-70 IVQTETDALLLENT
+70 IVQTETDALILEAT
-84 LIKRYQPRYNVMLK
+84 MIKKYQPRYNVMLK
-98 DGKSYV
+98 DGKTYSYI
-104 YLCIKNERFP
+104 CIKKERFP
-114 RVYFTRFVKKDGS
+114 RVSATRQVIRDGS
-127 QYFGPY
+127 TYFGPY
-133 TSKFRTNII
+133 TSKYNTNII
-142 LDIIKKLFQ
+142 LDLIKKLFQ

-159 NEKAIDAGKYKVCL
+159 NENAIDAGKYKVCL

-181 GPCENLESEEE
+181 GPCENLESEKE
-192 YNIKIEQV
+192 YNQKIEQV

-214 IKAEMNRFAE
+214 LKSEMEHYAELM
-224 KMEFEQAQLLKDK
+224 KFEEAQLLKDK
-237 FHAFENYQS
+237 FQVFVNYQS

-251 NTSIKD
+251 HTSITD

-264 SDDKY
+264 SDEKH
-269 AYVNYLKIINGAL
+269 AYINYLKIINGAI

-313 NSIAPEIAVPMEV
+313 NSIAAEIAVPIEIDFVDPEV
-326 DISDP
+326 L
-331 DIIITIPQRGDKR
+331 ITIPKRGDKR
-344 QVMELSE
+344 HVIELSE

-356 FLFQKKKEA
+356 FLFQKKREA
-365 LNKIKKQT
+365 LNKIKRQT

-386 QMDTL
+386 QMDKI
-391 PYHIECFDNSNIQG
+391 PFHIECFDNSNIQG

-419 PSKKDY
+419 PSKRDY
-425 RKFNIKTVV
+425 RKFNIKTVI

-454 AEGESL
+454 SEGESL

-470 GQLSSTVKILKELK
+470 GQLSSTVKILKELE
-484 ILHKVTVIGIA
+484 ILDKVTVIGIA

-507 IPLYINKKS
+507 IQLYINKKS

-534 TFHRDQRSKN
+534 TFHRNQRSKN

-554 GVGTKTS
+554 GIGVKTS
-561 EKLLKEYKS
+561 EKLLKKYKS

-580 EIAGIVGNSAAKK
+580 EIADIVGNSAAKK
-593 IVTYFENQKETM
+593 IVTYFEKQAINE
-605 KVDAEKKKINR
+605 KVNEN
-616 HDL
+616 

>member
-1 MTTEDYKKIS
+1 MTTEDYKKLS

-36 KNLKNRLSSYFGSK
+36 KNLKNRLSSYFGNK
-50 KNQAY
+50 KHQAH
-55 KTRTLVKNAHHIDYT
+55 KTRTMVKNADHIDYT
-70 IVQTETDALLLENT
+70 IVQTETDALLLEAT
-84 LIKRYQPRYNVMLK
+84 MIKKYQPRYNVMLK
-98 DGKSYV
+98 DGKTYSYI
-104 YLCIKNERFP
+104 CIKKERFP
-114 RVYFTRFVKKDGS
+114 RVSATRQVIKDGS
-127 QYFGPY
+127 IYFGPY
-133 TSKFRTNII
+133 TSKYNTNII
-142 LDIIKKLFQ
+142 LDLIKKLFQ

-159 NEKAIDAGKYKVCL
+159 NENAIDAGKYKVCL

-181 GPCENLESEEE
+181 GPCENLESEKE
-192 YNIKIEQV
+192 YNQKIEQV

-214 IKAEMNRFAE
+214 LKSEMEHYAELM
-224 KMEFEQAQLLKDK
+224 KFEEAQLLKDK
-237 FHAFENYQS
+237 FQVFVNYQS

-251 NTSIKD
+251 HTSIKD

-264 SDDKY
+264 SDEKH
-269 AYVNYLKIINGAL
+269 AYINYLKIINGAI

-313 NSIAPEIAVPMEV
+313 NSIAPEIAVPIEIDFVDPEV
-326 DISDP
+326 L
-331 DIIITIPQRGDKR
+331 ITIPKRGDKR
-344 QVMELSE
+344 HVIELSE

-356 FLFQKKKEA
+356 FLFQKKREA
-365 LNKIKKQT
+365 LNKIKRQT

-386 QMDTL
+386 QMDKI
-391 PYHIECFDNSNIQG
+391 PFHIECFDNSNIQG

-419 PSKKDY
+419 PSKRDY
-425 RKFNIKTVV
+425 RKFNIKTVI

-470 GQLSSTVKILKELK
+470 GQLSSTVKILKELE
-484 ILHKVTVIGIA
+484 ILDKVTVIGIA

-534 TFHRDQRSKN
+534 TFHRNQRSKN

-554 GVGTKTS
+554 GIGIKTS
-561 EKLLKEYKS
+561 EKLLKKYKS
-570 VARIKELAET
+570 VSRIKELAET
-580 EIAGIVGNSAAKK
+580 ELADIVGNSAANK
-593 IVTYFENQKETM
+593 IVTYFEKQAINEKVNENKKE
-605 KVDAEKKKINR
+605 EK
-616 HDL
+616 

>member
-1 MTTEDYKKIS
+1 MTTEDYKKLS

-36 KNLKNRLSSYFGSK
+36 KNLKNRLSSYFGNK
-50 KNQAY
+50 KHQAH
-55 KTRTLVKNAHHIDYT
+55 KTRTMVKNADHIDYT
-70 IVQTETDALLLENT
+70 IVQTETDALLLEAT
-84 LIKRYQPRYNVMLK
+84 MIKKYQPRYNVMLK
-98 DGKSYV
+98 DGKTYSYI
-104 YLCIKNERFP
+104 CIKKERFP
-114 RVYFTRFVKKDGS
+114 RVFATRQVIKDGS
-127 QYFGPY
+127 IYFGPY
-133 TSKFRTNII
+133 TSKYNTNII
-142 LDIIKKLFQ
+142 LDLIKKLFQ

-159 NEKAIDAGKYKVCL
+159 NENAIDAGKYKVCL

-181 GPCENLESEEE
+181 GPCENLESEKE
-192 YNIKIEQV
+192 YNQKIEQV

-214 IKAEMNRFAE
+214 LKSEMEHYAELM
-224 KMEFEQAQLLKDK
+224 KFEEAQLLKDK
-237 FHAFENYQS
+237 FQVFVNYQS

-251 NTSIKD
+251 HTSIKD

-264 SDDKY
+264 SDEKY
-269 AYVNYLKIINGAL
+269 AYINYLKIINGAI

-313 NSIAPEIAVPMEV
+313 NSIAPEIAVPIEIDFVDPEV
-326 DISDP
+326 L
-331 DIIITIPQRGDKR
+331 ITIPKRGDKR
-344 QVMELSE
+344 HVIELSE

-356 FLFQKKKEA
+356 FLFQKKREA
-365 LNKIKKQT
+365 LNKIKRQT

-386 QMDTL
+386 QMDKI
-391 PYHIECFDNSNIQG
+391 PFHIECFDNSNIQG

-419 PSKKDY
+419 PSKRDY
-425 RKFNIKTVV
+425 RKFNIKTVI

-470 GQLSSTVKILKELK
+470 GQLSSTVKILKELE
-484 ILHKVTVIGIA
+484 ILDKVTVIGIA

-534 TFHRDQRSKN
+534 TFHRNQRSKN

-554 GVGTKTS
+554 GIGIKTS
-561 EKLLKEYKS
+561 EKLLKKYKS
-570 VARIKELAET
+570 VSRIKELAKT
-580 EIAGIVGNSAAKK
+580 ELADIVGNSAANK
-593 IVTYFENQKETM
+593 IVTYFEKQAINEKVNENKKE
-605 KVDAEKKKINR
+605 EK
-616 HDL
+616 

>member
-1 MTTEDYKKIS
+1 MTTEDYKKLS

-36 KNLKNRLSSYFGSK
+36 KNLKNRLSSYFGNK
-50 KNQAY
+50 KHQTN
-55 KTRTLVKNAHHIDYT
+55 KTRTMVKNADHIDYT
-70 IVQTETDALLLENT
+70 IVQTETDALLLEAT
-84 LIKRYQPRYNVMLK
+84 MIKKYQPRYNVMLK
-98 DGKSYV
+98 DGKTYSYI
-104 YLCIKNERFP
+104 CIKKERFP
-114 RVYFTRFVKKDGS
+114 RVSATRQVIKDGS
-127 QYFGPY
+127 TYFGPY
-133 TSKFRTNII
+133 TSKYNTNII
-142 LDIIKKLFQ
+142 LDLIKKLFQ

-159 NEKAIDAGKYKVCL
+159 NENAIDAGKYKVCL

-181 GPCENLESEEE
+181 GPCENLESEKE
-192 YNIKIEQV
+192 YNQKIEQV

-214 IKAEMNRFAE
+214 LKSEMEHYAELM
-224 KMEFEQAQLLKDK
+224 KFEEAQLLKDK
-237 FHAFENYQS
+237 FQVFVNYQS

-251 NTSIKD
+251 HTSIKD

-264 SDDKY
+264 SDEKH
-269 AYVNYLKIINGAL
+269 AYINYLKIINGAI

-313 NSIAPEIAVPMEV
+313 NSIAPEIAVPIEIDFVDPEV
-326 DISDP
+326 L
-331 DIIITIPQRGDKR
+331 ITIPKIGDKR
-344 QVMELSE
+344 HVIELSE

-356 FLFQKKKEA
+356 FLFQKKREA
-365 LNKIKKQT
+365 LNKIKRQT

-386 QMDTL
+386 QMDKI
-391 PYHIECFDNSNIQG
+391 PFHIECFDNSNIQG

-419 PSKKDY
+419 PSKRDY
-425 RKFNIKTVV
+425 RKFNIKTVI

-454 AEGESL
+454 SEGESL

-470 GQLSSTVKILKELK
+470 GQLSSTVKILKELE
-484 ILHKVTVIGIA
+484 ILDKVTVIGIA

-534 TFHRDQRSKN
+534 TFHRNQRSKN

-554 GVGTKTS
+554 GIGVKTS
-561 EKLLKEYKS
+561 EKLLKKYKS

-580 EIAGIVGNSAAKK
+580 EIADIVGNSAAKK
-593 IVTYFENQKETM
+593 IVTYFEKQ
-605 KVDAEKKKINR
+605 AINEN
-616 HDL
+616 

>member
-1 MTTEDYKKIS
+1 MTTEDYKKLS

-36 KNLKNRLSSYFGSK
+36 KNLKNRLSSYFGNK
-50 KNQAY
+50 KHQAH
-55 KTRTLVKNAHHIDYT
+55 KTRTMVKNADHIDYT
-70 IVQTETDALLLENT
+70 IVQTETDALLLEAT
-84 LIKRYQPRYNVMLK
+84 MIKKYQPRYNVMLK
-98 DGKSYV
+98 DGKTYSYI
-104 YLCIKNERFP
+104 CIKKERFP
-114 RVYFTRFVKKDGS
+114 RVSATRQVIKDGS
-127 QYFGPY
+127 IYFGPY
-133 TSKFRTNII
+133 TSKHNTNII
-142 LDIIKKLFQ
+142 LDLIKKLFQ

-159 NEKAIDAGKYKVCL
+159 NENAIDAGKYKVCL

-181 GPCENLESEEE
+181 GPCENLESEKE
-192 YNIKIEQV
+192 YNQKIEQV

-214 IKAEMNRFAE
+214 LKSEMEHYAELM
-224 KMEFEQAQLLKDK
+224 KFEEAQLLKDK
-237 FHAFENYQS
+237 FQVFVNYQS

-251 NTSIKD
+251 HTSIKD

-264 SDDKY
+264 SDEKH
-269 AYVNYLKIINGAL
+269 AYINYLKIINGAI

-313 NSIAPEIAVPMEV
+313 NSIAPEIAVPIEIDFVDPEV
-326 DISDP
+326 L
-331 DIIITIPQRGDKR
+331 ITIPKRGDKR
-344 QVMELSE
+344 HVIELSE

-356 FLFQKKKEA
+356 FLFQKKREA
-365 LNKIKKQT
+365 LNKIKRQT

-386 QMDTL
+386 QMDKI
-391 PYHIECFDNSNIQG
+391 PFHIECFDNSNIQG

-419 PSKKDY
+419 PSKRDY
-425 RKFNIKTVV
+425 RKFNIKTVI

-470 GQLSSTVKILKELK
+470 GQLSSTVKILKELE
-484 ILHKVTVIGIA
+484 ILDKVTVIGIA

-534 TFHRDQRSKN
+534 TFHRNQRSKN

-554 GVGTKTS
+554 GIGVKTS
-561 EKLLKEYKS
+561 EKLLKKYKS
-570 VARIKELAET
+570 VSRIKELAET
-580 EIAGIVGNSAAKK
+580 ELADIVGNSAANK
-593 IVTYFENQKETM
+593 IVTYFEKQAISE
-605 KVDAEKKKINR
+605 KVHEN
-616 HDL
+616 

>member
-1 MTTEDYKKIS
+1 MTTEDYKKLS

-36 KNLKNRLSSYFGSK
+36 KNLKNRLSSYFGNK
-50 KNQAY
+50 KHQAH
-55 KTRTLVKNAHHIDYT
+55 KTRTMVKNADHIDYT
-70 IVQTETDALLLENT
+70 IVQTETDALLLEAT
-84 LIKRYQPRYNVMLK
+84 MIKKYQPRYNVMLK
-98 DGKSYV
+98 DGKTYSYI
-104 YLCIKNERFP
+104 CIKKERFP
-114 RVYFTRFVKKDGS
+114 RVSATRQVIKDGS
-127 QYFGPY
+127 TYFGPY
-133 TSKFRTNII
+133 TSKYNTNII
-142 LDIIKKLFQ
+142 LDLIKKLFQ

-159 NEKAIDAGKYKVCL
+159 NENAIDAGKYKVCL

-181 GPCENLESEEE
+181 GPCENLESEKE
-192 YNIKIEQV
+192 YNQKIEQV

-214 IKAEMNRFAE
+214 LKSEMEHYAELM
-224 KMEFEQAQLLKDK
+224 KFEEAQLLKDK
-237 FHAFENYQS
+237 FQVFVNYQS

-251 NTSIKD
+251 HTSIKD

-264 SDDKY
+264 SDEKH
-269 AYVNYLKIINGAL
+269 AYINYLKIINGAI

-313 NSIAPEIAVPMEV
+313 NSIAPEIAVPIEIDFVDPEV
-326 DISDP
+326 L
-331 DIIITIPQRGDKR
+331 ITIPKIGDKR
-344 QVMELSE
+344 HVIELSE

-356 FLFQKKKEA
+356 FLFQKKREA
-365 LNKIKKQT
+365 LNKIKRQT

-386 QMDTL
+386 QMDKI
-391 PYHIECFDNSNIQG
+391 PFHIECFDNSNIQG

-419 PSKKDY
+419 PSKRDY
-425 RKFNIKTVV
+425 RKFNIKTVI

-454 AEGESL
+454 SEGESL

-484 ILHKVTVIGIA
+484 ILDKVTVIGIA

-534 TFHRDQRSKN
+534 TFHRNQRSKN

-554 GVGTKTS
+554 GIGIKTS
-561 EKLLKEYKS
+561 EKLLKKYKS
-570 VARIKELAET
+570 VSRIKELAET
-580 EIAGIVGNSAAKK
+580 EIADIVGNSAAKK
-593 IVTYFENQKETM
+593 IVTYFEKQAINE
-605 KVDAEKKKINR
+605 KVNEN
-616 HDL
+616 

>member
-1 MTTEDYKKIS
+1 MTTEDYKKLS

-36 KNLKNRLSSYFGSK
+36 KNLKNRLSSYFGNK
-50 KNQAY
+50 KHQTH
-55 KTRTLVKNAHHIDYT
+55 KTRTMVKNADHIDYT
-70 IVQTETDALLLENT
+70 IVQTETDALLLEAT
-84 LIKRYQPRYNVMLK
+84 MIKKYQPRYNVMLK
-98 DGKSYV
+98 DGKTYSYI
-104 YLCIKNERFP
+104 CIKKERFP
-114 RVYFTRFVKKDGS
+114 RVSATRQVIKDGS
-127 QYFGPY
+127 TYFGPY
-133 TSKFRTNII
+133 TSKYNTNII
-142 LDIIKKLFQ
+142 LDLIKKLFQ

-159 NEKAIDAGKYKVCL
+159 NENAIDAGKYKVCL

-181 GPCENLESEEE
+181 GPCENLESEKE
-192 YNIKIEQV
+192 YNQKIEQV

-214 IKAEMNRFAE
+214 LQSEMEHYAELM
-224 KMEFEQAQLLKDK
+224 KFEEAQLLKDK
-237 FHAFENYQS
+237 FQVFVNYQS

-251 NTSIKD
+251 HTSIKD

-264 SDDKY
+264 SDEKH
-269 AYVNYLKIINGAL
+269 AYINYLKIINGAI

-313 NSIAPEIAVPMEV
+313 NSIAPEIAVPIEIDFVDPEV
-326 DISDP
+326 L
-331 DIIITIPQRGDKR
+331 ITIPKIGDKR
-344 QVMELSE
+344 HVIELSE

-356 FLFQKKKEA
+356 FLFQKKREA
-365 LNKIKKQT
+365 LNKIKRQT

-386 QMDTL
+386 QMDKI
-391 PYHIECFDNSNIQG
+391 PFHIECFDNSNIQG

-419 PSKKDY
+419 PSKRDY
-425 RKFNIKTVV
+425 RKFNIKTVI

-454 AEGESL
+454 SEGESL

-470 GQLSSTVKILKELK
+470 GQLSSTVKILKELE
-484 ILHKVTVIGIA
+484 ILDKVTVIGIA

-534 TFHRDQRSKN
+534 TFHRNQRSKN

-554 GVGTKTS
+554 GIGVKTS
-561 EKLLKEYKS
+561 EKLLKKYKS

-580 EIAGIVGNSAAKK
+580 EIADIVGNSTAKK
-593 IVTYFENQKETM
+593 IVTYFEKQAINKKVNENLKE
-605 KVDAEKKKINR
+605 EK
-616 HDL
+616 

>member
-1 MTTEDYKKIS
+1 MTTEDYKKLS

-36 KNLKNRLSSYFGSK
+36 KNLKNRLSSYFGNK
-50 KNQAY
+50 KHQAH
-55 KTRTLVKNAHHIDYT
+55 KTRTMVKNADHIDYT
-70 IVQTETDALLLENT
+70 IVQTETDALLLEAT
-84 LIKRYQPRYNVMLK
+84 MIKKYQPRYNVMLK
-98 DGKSYV
+98 DGKTYSYI
-104 YLCIKNERFP
+104 CIKKERFP
-114 RVYFTRFVKKDGS
+114 RVSATRQVIKDGS
-127 QYFGPY
+127 TYFGPY
-133 TSKFRTNII
+133 TSKYNTNII
-142 LDIIKKLFQ
+142 LDLIKKLFQ

-159 NEKAIDAGKYKVCL
+159 NENAIDAGKYKVCL

-181 GPCENLESEEE
+181 GPCENLESEKE
-192 YNIKIEQV
+192 YNQKIEQV

-214 IKAEMNRFAE
+214 LQSEMEHYAELM
-224 KMEFEQAQLLKDK
+224 KFEEAQLLKDK
-237 FHAFENYQS
+237 FQVFVNYQS

-251 NTSIKD
+251 HTSIKD

-264 SDDKY
+264 SDEKH
-269 AYVNYLKIINGAL
+269 AYINYLKIINGAI

-313 NSIAPEIAVPMEV
+313 NSIAPEIAVPIEIDFVDPEV
-326 DISDP
+326 L
-331 DIIITIPQRGDKR
+331 ITIPKRGDKR
-344 QVMELSE
+344 HVIELSE

-356 FLFQKKKEA
+356 FLFQKKREA
-365 LNKIKKQT
+365 LNKIKRQT

-386 QMDTL
+386 QMDKI
-391 PYHIECFDNSNIQG
+391 PFHIECFDNSNIQG

-419 PSKKDY
+419 PSKRDY
-425 RKFNIKTVV
+425 RKFNIKTVI

-454 AEGESL
+454 SEGESL

-470 GQLSSTVKILKELK
+470 GQLSSTVKILKELE
-484 ILHKVTVIGIA
+484 ILDKVTVIGIA

-534 TFHRDQRSKN
+534 TFHRNQRSKN

-554 GVGTKTS
+554 GIGVKTS
-561 EKLLKEYKS
+561 EKLLKKYKS

-580 EIAGIVGNSAAKK
+580 EIADIVGNSAAKK
-593 IVTYFENQKETM
+593 IVTYFEKQAINEKVNENLKE
-605 KVDAEKKKINR
+605 EK
-616 HDL
+616 

>member
-1 MTTEDYKKIS
+1 MTTEDYKKLS

-36 KNLKNRLSSYFGSK
+36 KNLKNRLSSYFGNK
-50 KNQAY
+50 KHQAH
-55 KTRTLVKNAHHIDYT
+55 KTRTMVKNADHIDYT
-70 IVQTETDALLLENT
+70 IVQTETDALLLEAT
-84 LIKRYQPRYNVMLK
+84 MIKKYQPRYNVMLK
-98 DGKSYV
+98 DGKTYSYI
-104 YLCIKNERFP
+104 CIKKERFP
-114 RVYFTRFVKKDGS
+114 RVFATRQVIKDGS
-127 QYFGPY
+127 IYFGPY
-133 TSKFRTNII
+133 TSKYNTNII
-142 LDIIKKLFQ
+142 LDLIKKLFQ

-159 NEKAIDAGKYKVCL
+159 NENAIDAGKYKVCL

-181 GPCENLESEEE
+181 GPCENLESEKE
-192 YNIKIEQV
+192 YNQKIEQV

-214 IKAEMNRFAE
+214 LKSEMEHYAELM
-224 KMEFEQAQLLKDK
+224 KFEEAQLLKDK
-237 FHAFENYQS
+237 FQVFVNYQS

-251 NTSIKD
+251 HTSIKD

-264 SDDKY
+264 SDEKH
-269 AYVNYLKIINGAL
+269 AYINYLKIINGAI

-313 NSIAPEIAVPMEV
+313 NSIAPEIAVPIEIDFVDPEV
-326 DISDP
+326 L
-331 DIIITIPQRGDKR
+331 ITIPKRGDKR
-344 QVMELSE
+344 HVIELSE

-356 FLFQKKKEA
+356 FLFQKKREA
-365 LNKIKKQT
+365 LNKIKRQT

-386 QMDTL
+386 QMDKI
-391 PYHIECFDNSNIQG
+391 PFHIECFDNSNIQG

-419 PSKKDY
+419 PSKRDY
-425 RKFNIKTVV
+425 RKFNIKTVI

-470 GQLSSTVKILKELK
+470 GQLSSTVKILKELE
-484 ILHKVTVIGIA
+484 ILDKVTVIGIA

-534 TFHRDQRSKN
+534 TFHRNQRSKN

-554 GVGTKTS
+554 GIGIKTS
-561 EKLLKEYKS
+561 EKLLKKYKS
-570 VARIKELAET
+570 VSRIKELAKT
-580 EIAGIVGNSAAKK
+580 ELADIVGNSAANK
-593 IVTYFENQKETM
+593 IVTYFEKQAINEKVNENKKE
-605 KVDAEKKKINR
+605 EK
-616 HDL
+616 

>member
-1 MTTEDYKKIS
+1 MTTEDYKKLS

-36 KNLKNRLSSYFGSK
+36 KNLKNRLSSYFGNK
-50 KNQAY
+50 KHQAH
-55 KTRTLVKNAHHIDYT
+55 KTRTMVKNADHIDYT
-70 IVQTETDALLLENT
+70 IVQTETDALLLEAT
-84 LIKRYQPRYNVMLK
+84 MIKKYQPRYNVMLK
-98 DGKSYV
+98 DGKTYSYI
-104 YLCIKNERFP
+104 CIKKERFP
-114 RVYFTRFVKKDGS
+114 RVFATRQVIKDGS
-127 QYFGPY
+127 IYFGPY
-133 TSKFRTNII
+133 TSKYNTNII
-142 LDIIKKLFQ
+142 LDLIKKLFQ

-159 NEKAIDAGKYKVCL
+159 NENAIDAGKYKVCL

-181 GPCENLESEEE
+181 GPCENLESEKE
-192 YNIKIEQV
+192 YNQKIEQV

-214 IKAEMNRFAE
+214 LKSEMEHYAELM
-224 KMEFEQAQLLKDK
+224 KFEEAQLLKDK
-237 FHAFENYQS
+237 FQVFVNYQS

-251 NTSIKD
+251 HTSIKD

-264 SDDKY
+264 SDEKH
-269 AYVNYLKIINGAL
+269 AYINYLKIINGAI

-313 NSIAPEIAVPMEV
+313 NSIAPEIAVPIEIDFVDPEV
-326 DISDP
+326 L
-331 DIIITIPQRGDKR
+331 ITIPKRGDKR
-344 QVMELSE
+344 HVIELSE

-356 FLFQKKKEA
+356 FLFQKKRET
-365 LNKIKKQT
+365 LNKIKRQT

-386 QMDTL
+386 QMDKI
-391 PYHIECFDNSNIQG
+391 PFHIECFDNSNIQG

-419 PSKKDY
+419 PSKRDY
-425 RKFNIKTVV
+425 RKFNIKTVI

-454 AEGESL
+454 SEGESL

-470 GQLSSTVKILKELK
+470 GQLSSTVKILKELE
-484 ILHKVTVIGIA
+484 ILDKVTVIGIA

-534 TFHRDQRSKN
+534 TFHRNQRSKN

-554 GVGTKTS
+554 GIGIKTS
-561 EKLLKEYKS
+561 EKLLKKYKS

-580 EIAGIVGNSAAKK
+580 EIADIVGNSTAKK
-593 IVTYFENQKETM
+593 IVTYFEKQAINEKVNENLKE
-605 KVDAEKKKINR
+605 EK
-616 HDL
+616 

>member
-1 MTTEDYKKIS
+1 MTTEDYKKLS

-36 KNLKNRLSSYFGSK
+36 KNLKNRLSSYFGNK
-50 KNQAY
+50 KHQTH
-55 KTRTLVKNAHHIDYT
+55 KTRTMVKNADHIDYT
-70 IVQTETDALLLENT
+70 IVQTETDALLLEAT
-84 LIKRYQPRYNVMLK
+84 MIKKYQPRYNVMLK
-98 DGKSYV
+98 DGKTYSYI
-104 YLCIKNERFP
+104 CIKKERFP
-114 RVYFTRFVKKDGS
+114 RVSATRQVIKDGS
-127 QYFGPY
+127 TYFGPY
-133 TSKFRTNII
+133 TSKYNTNII
-142 LDIIKKLFQ
+142 LDLIKKLFQ

-159 NEKAIDAGKYKVCL
+159 NENAIDAGKYKVCL

-181 GPCENLESEEE
+181 GPCENLESEKE
-192 YNIKIEQV
+192 YNQKIEQV

-214 IKAEMNRFAE
+214 LKSEMEHYAELM
-224 KMEFEQAQLLKDK
+224 KFEEAQLLKDK
-237 FHAFENYQS
+237 FQVFVNYQS

-251 NTSIKD
+251 HTSIKD

-264 SDDKY
+264 SDEKH
-269 AYVNYLKIINGAL
+269 AYINYLKIINGAI

-313 NSIAPEIAVPMEV
+313 NSIAPEIAVPIEIDFVDPEV
-326 DISDP
+326 L
-331 DIIITIPQRGDKR
+331 ITIPKRGDKR
-344 QVMELSE
+344 HVIELSE

-356 FLFQKKKEA
+356 FLFQKKREA
-365 LNKIKKQT
+365 LNKIKRQT

-386 QMDTL
+386 QMDKI
-391 PYHIECFDNSNIQG
+391 PFHIECFDNSNIQG

-419 PSKKDY
+419 PSKRDY
-425 RKFNIKTVV
+425 RKFNIKTVI

-454 AEGESL
+454 SEGESL

-470 GQLSSTVKILKELK
+470 GQLSSTVKILKELE
-484 ILHKVTVIGIA
+484 ILDKVTVIGIA

-534 TFHRDQRSKN
+534 TFHRNQRSKN

-554 GVGTKTS
+554 GIGIKTS
-561 EKLLKEYKS
+561 EKLLKKYKS
-570 VARIKELAET
+570 VSRIKELAET
-580 EIAGIVGNSAAKK
+580 EIADIVGNSAAKK
-593 IVTYFENQKETM
+593 IVTYFEKQAINE
-605 KVDAEKKKINR
+605 KVNEN
-616 HDL
+616 

>member
-1 MTTEDYKKIS
+1 MTTEDYKKLS

-36 KNLKNRLSSYFGSK
+36 KNLKNRLSSYFGNK
-50 KNQAY
+50 KHQAH
-55 KTRTLVKNAHHIDYT
+55 KTRTMVKNADHIDYT
-70 IVQTETDALLLENT
+70 IVQTETDALLLEAT
-84 LIKRYQPRYNVMLK
+84 MIKKYQPRYNVMLK
-98 DGKSYV
+98 DGKTYSYI
-104 YLCIKNERFP
+104 CIKKERFP
-114 RVYFTRFVKKDGS
+114 RVSATRQVIKDGS
-127 QYFGPY
+127 TYFGPY
-133 TSKFRTNII
+133 TSKYNTNII
-142 LDIIKKLFQ
+142 LDLIKKLFQ

-159 NEKAIDAGKYKVCL
+159 NENAIDVGKYKVCL

-181 GPCENLESEEE
+181 GPCENLESEKE
-192 YNIKIEQV
+192 YNQKIEQV

-214 IKAEMNRFAE
+214 LKSEMEHYAELM
-224 KMEFEQAQLLKDK
+224 KFEEAQLLKDK
-237 FHAFENYQS
+237 FQVFVNYQS

-251 NTSIKD
+251 HTSIKD

-264 SDDKY
+264 SDEKH
-269 AYVNYLKIINGAL
+269 AYINYLKIINGAI

-313 NSIAPEIAVPMEV
+313 NSIAPEIAVPIEIDFVDPEV
-326 DISDP
+326 L
-331 DIIITIPQRGDKR
+331 ITIPKRGDKR
-344 QVMELSE
+344 HVIELSE

-356 FLFQKKKEA
+356 FLFQKKREA
-365 LNKIKKQT
+365 LNKIKRQT

-386 QMDTL
+386 QMDKI
-391 PYHIECFDNSNIQG
+391 PFHIECFDNSNIQG

-419 PSKKDY
+419 PSKRDY
-425 RKFNIKTVV
+425 RKFNIKTVI

-470 GQLSSTVKILKELK
+470 GQLSSTVKILKELE
-484 ILHKVTVIGIA
+484 ILDKVTVIGIA

-534 TFHRDQRSKN
+534 TFHRNQRSKN

-554 GVGTKTS
+554 GIGIKTS
-561 EKLLKEYKS
+561 EKLLKKYKS
-570 VARIKELAET
+570 VSRIKELAET
-580 EIAGIVGNSAAKK
+580 ELADIVGNSAANK
-593 IVTYFENQKETM
+593 IVTYFEKQAINEKVNENKKE
-605 KVDAEKKKINR
+605 EK
-616 HDL
+616 

>member
-1 MTTEDYKKIS
+1 MTTEDYKKLS

-36 KNLKNRLSSYFGSK
+36 KNLKNRLSSYFGNK
-50 KNQAY
+50 KHQAH
-55 KTRTLVKNAHHIDYT
+55 KTRTMVKNADHIDYT
-70 IVQTETDALLLENT
+70 IVQTETDALLLEAT
-84 LIKRYQPRYNVMLK
+84 MIKKYQPRYNVMLK
-98 DGKSYV
+98 DGKTYSYI
-104 YLCIKNERFP
+104 CIKKERFP
-114 RVYFTRFVKKDGS
+114 RVSATRQVIKDGS
-127 QYFGPY
+127 IYFGPY
-133 TSKFRTNII
+133 TSKYNTNII
-142 LDIIKKLFQ
+142 LDLIKKLFQ

-159 NEKAIDAGKYKVCL
+159 NENAIDAGKYKVCL

-181 GPCENLESEEE
+181 GPCENLESEKE
-192 YNIKIEQV
+192 YNQKIEQV

-214 IKAEMNRFAE
+214 LKSEMEHYAELM
-224 KMEFEQAQLLKDK
+224 KFEEAQLLKDK
-237 FHAFENYQS
+237 FQVFVNYQS

-251 NTSIKD
+251 HTSIKD

-264 SDDKY
+264 SDEKH
-269 AYVNYLKIINGAL
+269 AYINYLKIINGAI

-313 NSIAPEIAVPMEV
+313 NSIAPEIAVPIEIDFVDPEV
-326 DISDP
+326 L
-331 DIIITIPQRGDKR
+331 ITIPKRGDKR
-344 QVMELSE
+344 HVIELSE

-356 FLFQKKKEA
+356 FLFQKKREA
-365 LNKIKKQT
+365 LNKIKRQT

-386 QMDTL
+386 QMDKI
-391 PYHIECFDNSNIQG
+391 PFHIECFDNSNIQG

-419 PSKKDY
+419 PSKRDY
-425 RKFNIKTVV
+425 RKFNIKTVI

-470 GQLSSTVKILKELK
+470 GQLSSTVKILKELE
-484 ILHKVTVIGIA
+484 ILDKVTVIGIA

-534 TFHRDQRSKN
+534 TFHRNQRSKN
-544 ALGTELTNIE
+544 ALSTELTNIE
-554 GVGTKTS
+554 GIGVKTS
-561 EKLLKEYKS
+561 EKLLKKYKS
-570 VARIKELAET
+570 VSRIKELAET
-580 EIAGIVGNSAAKK
+580 ELADIVGNSAANK
-593 IVTYFENQKETM
+593 IVTYFEKQAISE
-605 KVDAEKKKINR
+605 KVHEN
-616 HDL
+616 

>member
-1 MTTEDYKKIS
+1 MTTEDYKKLS

-36 KNLKNRLSSYFGSK
+36 KNLKNRLSSYFGNK
-50 KNQAY
+50 KHQAH
-55 KTRTLVKNAHHIDYT
+55 KTRTMVKNADHIDYT
-70 IVQTETDALLLENT
+70 IVQTETDALLLEAT
-84 LIKRYQPRYNVMLK
+84 MIKKYQPRYNVMLK
-98 DGKSYV
+98 DGKTYSYI
-104 YLCIKNERFP
+104 CIKKERFP
-114 RVYFTRFVKKDGS
+114 RVSATRQVIKDGS
-127 QYFGPY
+127 TYFGPY
-133 TSKFRTNII
+133 TSKYNTNII
-142 LDIIKKLFQ
+142 LDLIKKLFQ

-159 NEKAIDAGKYKVCL
+159 NENAIDAGKYKVCL

-181 GPCENLESEEE
+181 GPCENLESEKE
-192 YNIKIEQV
+192 YNQKIEQV

-214 IKAEMNRFAE
+214 LQSEMEHYAELM
-224 KMEFEQAQLLKDK
+224 KFEEAQLLKDK
-237 FHAFENYQS
+237 FQVFVNYQS

-251 NTSIKD
+251 HTSITD

-264 SDDKY
+264 SDEKH
-269 AYVNYLKIINGAL
+269 AYINYLKIINGAI

-313 NSIAPEIAVPMEV
+313 NSIAAEIAVPIEIDFVDPEV
-326 DISDP
+326 L
-331 DIIITIPQRGDKR
+331 ITIPKRGDKR
-344 QVMELSE
+344 HVIELSE

-356 FLFQKKKEA
+356 FLFQKKREA
-365 LNKIKKQT
+365 LNKIKRQT

-386 QMDTL
+386 QMDKI
-391 PYHIECFDNSNIQG
+391 PFHIECFDNSNIQG

-419 PSKKDY
+419 PSKRDY
-425 RKFNIKTVV
+425 RKFNIKTVI

-454 AEGESL
+454 SEGESL

-484 ILHKVTVIGIA
+484 ILDKVTVIGIA

-534 TFHRDQRSKN
+534 TFHRNQRSKN

-554 GVGTKTS
+554 GIGIKTS
-561 EKLLKEYKS
+561 EKLLKKYKS
-570 VARIKELAET
+570 VSRIKELAET
-580 EIAGIVGNSAAKK
+580 EIADIVGNSAAKK
-593 IVTYFENQKETM
+593 IVTYFEKQAINE
-605 KVDAEKKKINR
+605 KVNEN
-616 HDL
+616 

>member
-1 MTTEDYKKIS
+1 MTTEDYKKLS

-36 KNLKNRLSSYFGSK
+36 KNLKNRLSSYFGNK
-50 KNQAY
+50 KHQAH
-55 KTRTLVKNAHHIDYT
+55 KTRTMVKNADHIDYT
-70 IVQTETDALLLENT
+70 IVQTETDALLLEAT
-84 LIKRYQPRYNVMLK
+84 MIKKYQPRYNVMLK
-98 DGKSYV
+98 DGKTYSYI
-104 YLCIKNERFP
+104 CIKKERFP
-114 RVYFTRFVKKDGS
+114 RVSATRQVIKDGS
-127 QYFGPY
+127 TYFGPY
-133 TSKFRTNII
+133 TSKYNTNII
-142 LDIIKKLFQ
+142 LDLIKKLFQ

-159 NEKAIDAGKYKVCL
+159 NENAIDAGKYKVCL

-181 GPCENLESEEE
+181 GPCENLESEKE
-192 YNIKIEQV
+192 YNQKIEQV

-214 IKAEMNRFAE
+214 LQSEMEHYAELM
-224 KMEFEQAQLLKDK
+224 KFEEAQLLKDK
-237 FHAFENYQS
+237 FQVFVNYQS

-251 NTSIKD
+251 HTSIKD

-264 SDDKY
+264 SDEKH
-269 AYVNYLKIINGAL
+269 AYINYLKIINGAI

-313 NSIAPEIAVPMEV
+313 NSIAPEIAVPIEIDFVDPEV
-326 DISDP
+326 L
-331 DIIITIPQRGDKR
+331 ITIPKRGDKR
-344 QVMELSE
+344 HVIELSE

-356 FLFQKKKEA
+356 FLFQKKREA
-365 LNKIKKQT
+365 LNKIKRQT

-386 QMDTL
+386 QMDKI
-391 PYHIECFDNSNIQG
+391 PFHIECFDNSNIQG

-419 PSKKDY
+419 PSKRDY
-425 RKFNIKTVV
+425 RKFNIKTVI

-454 AEGESL
+454 SEGESL

-484 ILHKVTVIGIA
+484 ILDKVTVIGIA

-534 TFHRDQRSKN
+534 TFHRNQRSKN

-554 GVGTKTS
+554 GIGIKTS
-561 EKLLKEYKS
+561 EKLLKKYKS
-570 VARIKELAET
+570 VSRIKELAET
-580 EIAGIVGNSAAKK
+580 EIADIVGNSAAKK
-593 IVTYFENQKETM
+593 IVTYFEKQAINE
-605 KVDAEKKKINR
+605 KVNEN
-616 HDL
+616 

>member
-1 MTTEDYKKIS
+1 MTTEDYKKLS

-36 KNLKNRLSSYFGSK
+36 KNLKNRLSSYFGNK
-50 KNQAY
+50 KHQAH
-55 KTRTLVKNAHHIDYT
+55 KTRTMVKNADHIDYT
-70 IVQTETDALLLENT
+70 IVQTETDALLLEAT
-84 LIKRYQPRYNVMLK
+84 MIKKYQPRYNVMLK
-98 DGKSYV
+98 DGKTYSYI
-104 YLCIKNERFP
+104 CIKKERFP
-114 RVYFTRFVKKDGS
+114 RVSATRQVIKDGS
-127 QYFGPY
+127 TYFGPY
-133 TSKFRTNII
+133 TSKYNTNII
-142 LDIIKKLFQ
+142 LDLIKKLFQ

-159 NEKAIDAGKYKVCL
+159 NENAIDAGKYKVCL

-181 GPCENLESEEE
+181 GPCENLESEKE
-192 YNIKIEQV
+192 YNQKIEQV

-214 IKAEMNRFAE
+214 LQSEMEHYAELM
-224 KMEFEQAQLLKDK
+224 KFEEAQLLKDK
-237 FHAFENYQS
+237 FQVFVNYQS

-251 NTSIKD
+251 HTSITD

-264 SDDKY
+264 SDEKH
-269 AYVNYLKIINGAL
+269 AYINYLKIINGAI

-313 NSIAPEIAVPMEV
+313 NSIAPEIAVPIEIDFVDPEV
-326 DISDP
+326 L
-331 DIIITIPQRGDKR
+331 ITIPKIGDKR
-344 QVMELSE
+344 HVIELSE

-356 FLFQKKKEA
+356 FLFQKKREA
-365 LNKIKKQT
+365 LNKIKRQT

-386 QMDTL
+386 QMDKI
-391 PYHIECFDNSNIQG
+391 PFHIECFDNSNIQG

-419 PSKKDY
+419 PSKRDY
-425 RKFNIKTVV
+425 RKFNIKTVI

-454 AEGESL
+454 SEGESL

-484 ILHKVTVIGIA
+484 ILDKVTVIGIA

-534 TFHRDQRSKN
+534 TFHRNQRSKN

-554 GVGTKTS
+554 GIGVKTS
-561 EKLLKEYKS
+561 EKLLKKYKS

-580 EIAGIVGNSAAKK
+580 EIADIVGNSAAKK
-593 IVTYFENQKETM
+593 IVTYFEKQAINEKVNENLKE
-605 KVDAEKKKINR
+605 EK
-616 HDL
+616 

>member
-1 MTTEDYKKIS
+1 MTTEDYKKLS

-36 KNLKNRLSSYFGSK
+36 KNLKNRLSSYFGNK
-50 KNQAY
+50 KHQAH
-55 KTRTLVKNAHHIDYT
+55 KTRTMVKNADHIDYT
-70 IVQTETDALLLENT
+70 IVQTETDALLLEAT
-84 LIKRYQPRYNVMLK
+84 MIKKYQPRYNVMLK
-98 DGKSYV
+98 DGKTYSYI
-104 YLCIKNERFP
+104 CIKKERFP
-114 RVYFTRFVKKDGS
+114 RVSATRQVIKDGS
-127 QYFGPY
+127 TYFGPY
-133 TSKFRTNII
+133 TSKYNTNII
-142 LDIIKKLFQ
+142 LDLIKKLFQ

-159 NEKAIDAGKYKVCL
+159 NENAIDAGKYKVCL

-181 GPCENLESEEE
+181 GPCENLESEKE
-192 YNIKIEQV
+192 YNQKIEQV

-214 IKAEMNRFAE
+214 LQSEMEHYAELM
-224 KMEFEQAQLLKDK
+224 KFEEAQLLKDK
-237 FHAFENYQS
+237 FQVFVNYQS

-251 NTSIKD
+251 HTSIKD

-264 SDDKY
+264 SDEKH
-269 AYVNYLKIINGAL
+269 AYINYLKIINGAI

-313 NSIAPEIAVPMEV
+313 NSIAPEIAVPIEIDFVDPEV
-326 DISDP
+326 L
-331 DIIITIPQRGDKR
+331 ITIPKRGDKR
-344 QVMELSE
+344 HVIELSE

-356 FLFQKKKEA
+356 FLFQKKREA
-365 LNKIKKQT
+365 LNKIKRQT

-386 QMDTL
+386 QMDKI
-391 PYHIECFDNSNIQG
+391 PFHIECFDNSNIQG

-419 PSKKDY
+419 PSKRDY
-425 RKFNIKTVV
+425 RKFNIKTVI

-454 AEGESL
+454 SEGESL

-470 GQLSSTVKILKELK
+470 GQLSSTVKILKELE
-484 ILHKVTVIGIA
+484 ILDKVTVIGIA

-534 TFHRDQRSKN
+534 TFHRNQRSKN

-554 GVGTKTS
+554 GIGVKTS
-561 EKLLKEYKS
+561 EKLLKKYKS
-570 VARIKELAET
+570 VSRIKELAET
-580 EIAGIVGNSAAKK
+580 EIADIVGNSAAKK
-593 IVTYFENQKETM
+593 IVTYFEKQAINEKVNENLKE
-605 KVDAEKKKINR
+605 EK
-616 HDL
+616 